1 MLAMLSRF
9 FRLTNS
15 NKKKYIYIYIYIY
28 VTEFV
33 HNTFAYKLM
42 NQRVL

>member
-15 NKKKYIYIYIYIY
+15 NKKYIYIY

-33 HNTFAYKLM
+33 HNTFAHKLM
-42 NQRVL
+42 NQRLL

>member
-15 NKKKYIYIYIYIY
+15 NKKIYIY

-33 HNTFAYKLM
+33 HNTFAHKLM
-42 NQRVL
+42 SQRVL